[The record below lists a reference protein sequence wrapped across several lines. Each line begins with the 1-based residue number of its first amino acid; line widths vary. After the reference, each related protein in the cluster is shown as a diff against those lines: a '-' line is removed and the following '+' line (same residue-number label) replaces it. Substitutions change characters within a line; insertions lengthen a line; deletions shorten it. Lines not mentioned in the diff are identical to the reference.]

1 MSSESI
7 TTVQTPEPVRL
18 QGVQTAVN
26 DQSSRQQVGTVPQQ
40 QPSGSAAPSQ
50 QRQASA
56 AGGQEL
62 PLRRAEQAEKE
73 VPVEEV
79 ESAVSQISD
88 FVQNFQRDLQFS
100 IDKDSERLV
109 VKVVDSETQEVI
121 RQIPSE
127 ETLRIA
133 RHLDA
138 ADSLILREQ
147 A

>member
-1 MSSESI
+1 MSSDSI
-7 TTVQTPEPVRL
+7 SLVQNPETARL
-18 QGVQTAVN
+18 QRMQTLERLDRPQRAPEEG
-26 DQSSRQQVGTVPQQ
+26 QV
-40 QPSGSAAPSQ
+40 

-56 AGGQEL
+56 ASGQDL
-62 PLRRAEQAEKE
+62 PLIQKQR
-73 VPVEEV
+73 VPGQTPVDQV

-88 FVQNFQRDLQFS
+88 FIQNFQRDLVFS

-133 RHLDA
+133 KRLDA
-138 ADSLILREQ
+138 ADSLIFREQ

>member
-1 MSSESI
+1 MSSDSI
-7 TTVQTPEPVRL
+7 TPVQNPETARL
-18 QGVQTAVN
+18 QRMQTLG
-26 DQSSRQQVGTVPQQ
+26 SSEQLGKPQRVPDGQL
-40 QPSGSAAPSQ
+40 

-56 AGGQEL
+56 AGGQDL
-62 PLRRAEQAEKE
+62 PLNQKQRVAGQTS
-73 VPVEEV
+73 VDQV

-88 FVQNFQRDLQFS
+88 FVQNFQRDLVFS

-109 VKVVDSETQEVI
+109 VKVIDSETQEVI

-133 RHLDA
+133 KRLDA
-138 ADSLILREQ
+138 ADSLIFREQ